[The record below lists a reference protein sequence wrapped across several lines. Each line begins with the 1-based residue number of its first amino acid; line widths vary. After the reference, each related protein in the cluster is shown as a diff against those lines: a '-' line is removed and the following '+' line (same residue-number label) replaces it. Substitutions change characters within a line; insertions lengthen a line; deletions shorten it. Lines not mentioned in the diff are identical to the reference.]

1 MKINRNPTAI
11 HPPLAAYSHQIELQ
25 GKQRW
30 LVMSGQI
37 GMEKDGALPTDPIEQ
52 FKAALTNIDHNLR
65 AADMQIADLVKLT
78 IYLITEV
85 DPEGRRALLSSW
97 LDGNKPTM
105 TLLYVAALASPDI
118 KVEIEALA
126 CVVSD

>member
-11 HPPLAAYSHQIELQ
+11 HPPLAAYSHQIELG

-37 GMEKDGALPTDPIEQ
+37 GMEKDGTLPADPIEQ
-52 FKAALTNIDHNLR
+52 FKLALANIDHNLK
-65 AADMQIADLVKLT
+65 AADMGTADLVKLT
-78 IYLITEV
+78 IYLAAEM
-85 DPEGRRALLSSW
+85 DAEERRALLSSW
-97 LDGNKPTM
+97 LDGHKPTM
-105 TLLYVAALASPDI
+105 TLLYVAALASPEI

-126 CVVSD
+126 CTERG

>member
-11 HPPLAAYSHQIELQ
+11 HPPLAAYSHQIELG

-37 GMEKDGALPTDPIEQ
+37 GLEKDGTLPADLTEQ
-52 FKAALTNIDHNLR
+52 FKLALANIDHNLR
-65 AADMQIADLVKLT
+65 AADMGIVDLVKLT
-78 IYLITEV
+78 IYLAADM
-85 DPEGRRALLSSW
+85 DPEKRRELLSSW
-97 LDGNKPTM
+97 LNGHRPTM

-126 CVVSD
+126 SAESD